1 MSKMKHLGRILI
13 LLILMGIP
21 MQAYASSVPIMV
33 PIPIRMRNSDLNT
46 AQDRIEQ
53 YRGLSKLTDNLLN
66 LEITKADYKELI
78 THFKDKRN
86 WTEKIIEVTML
97 KNLKAND
104 FILVHDANV
113 NEVYEMPID
122 EMKHFINE
130 KYKDVDL
137 EKDYDAI
144 AFMTGTKTVEKKLTQ
159 AKIQYGKTEFTV
171 DLTDEQLAQVKEILQ
186 LNANKTEL
194 MGLVKISVTID
205 NTEIKTNAETIKL
218 IMNKLDTPIAKSVLK
233 ETKSMYETHVMKKM
247 VILACILMFTWVI
260 VALTNHDKVS
270 IVYSVVVLSIMI
282 VLMIFAAYVGLV
294 IKPKV

>member
-1 MSKMKHLGRILI
+1 MSRMKNLGRILI
-13 LLILMGIP
+13 LLILMVMP

-33 PIPIRMRNSDLNT
+33 PIPIRMGKSDLNT
-46 AQDRIEQ
+46 SKDRIEQ

-86 WTEKIIEVTML
+86 WTEKTIEVTML

-122 EMKHFINE
+122 EMKHFISE

-144 AFMTGTKTVEKKLTQ
+144 TFMTGTKTVEKKLTQ

-260 VALTNHDKVS
+260 VALTNHGEIS
-270 IVYSVVVLSIMI
+270 TVYSVVVLCIMI
-282 VLMIFAAYVGLV
+282 ALMIFVAYVGLV

>member
-1 MSKMKHLGRILI
+1 MSRMKNLGRILI
-13 LLILMGIP
+13 LLILMVMP

-33 PIPIRMRNSDLNT
+33 PIPIRMGKSDLNT
-46 AQDRIEQ
+46 SKDRIEQ

-86 WTEKIIEVTML
+86 WTEKTIEVTML

-122 EMKHFINE
+122 EMKHFISE

-144 AFMTGTKTVEKKLTQ
+144 TFMTGTKTVEKKLTQ
-159 AKIQYGKTEFTV
+159 AKIQYGKTEFTM

-194 MGLVKISVTID
+194 MGLVRISVTID

-218 IMNKLDTPIAKSVLK
+218 IMDKLNTPIAKSVLK
-233 ETKSMYETHVMKKM
+233 ETKSMYETHVMEKIF
-247 VILACILMFTWVI
+247 ILACILMFTWVI
-260 VALTNHDKVS
+260 VALTNHGEIS
-270 IVYSVVVLSIMI
+270 TVYSVVVLSIMI
-282 VLMIFAAYVGLV
+282 VLMIFVAYVGLV

>member
-1 MSKMKHLGRILI
+1 MKKIKNLGRILI

-113 NEVYEMPID
+113 NEVYEMPI
-122 EMKHFINE
+122 EEIQKFIKE

-144 AFMTGTKTVEKKLTQ
+144 TFMTGEKTVEKKL
-159 AKIQYGKTEFTV
+159 KPVKFKYGKTKFTM
-171 DLTDEQLAQVKEILQ
+171 DLTAEQLAQVKEILQ
-186 LNANKTEL
+186 LNANKKEL
-194 MGLVKISVTID
+194 MGLVNISVTID
-205 NTEIKTNAETIKL
+205 SKEVKTNAETIKL

-233 ETKSMYETHVMKKM
+233 ETKSMYETHVMEKTF
-247 VILACILMFTWVI
+247 ILACILMFTWIV
-260 VALTNHDKVS
+260 VALTNHGEIS
-270 IVYSVVVLSIMI
+270 TVYSVVVLCIMI
-282 VLMIFAAYVGLV
+282 ALMIFVAYVGLV

>member
-1 MSKMKHLGRILI
+1 MKKIKNLGRILI

-233 ETKSMYETHVMKKM
+233 ETKSMYETHVMKKTI
-247 VILACILMFTWVI
+247 ILACILMFTWII
-260 VALTNHDKVS
+260 VALTNHGKVS
-270 IVYSVVVLSIMI
+270 IVYSVVVLCIMI

>member
-1 MSKMKHLGRILI
+1 MKKIKNLGRILI

-233 ETKSMYETHVMKKM
+233 ETKSMYETHVMKKR
-247 VILACILMFTWVI
+247 LYW
-260 VALTNHDKVS
+260 H
-270 IVYSVVVLSIMI
+270 
-282 VLMIFAAYVGLV
+282 AY
-294 IKPKV
+294 

>member
-1 MSKMKHLGRILI
+1 MSRMKNLGRILI
-13 LLILMGIP
+13 LLILMVMP

-33 PIPIRMRNSDLNT
+33 PIPIRMGKSDLNT
-46 AQDRIEQ
+46 SKDRIEQ

-86 WTEKIIEVTML
+86 WTEKTIEVTML

-122 EMKHFINE
+122 EMKHFISE

-144 AFMTGTKTVEKKLTQ
+144 TFMTGTKTVEKKLTQ
-159 AKIQYGKTEFTV
+159 AKIQYGKTEFTM

-194 MGLVKISVTID
+194 MGLVRISVTID

-218 IMNKLDTPIAKSVLK
+218 IMDKLNTPIAKSVLK
-233 ETKSMYETHVMKKM
+233 ETKSMYETHVMEKIF
-247 VILACILMFTWVI
+247 ILACILMFTWVI
-260 VALTNHDKVS
+260 VALTNHGEIS
-270 IVYSVVVLSIMI
+270 TVYSVVVLCIMI
-282 VLMIFAAYVGLV
+282 ALMIFVAYVGLV

>member
-1 MSKMKHLGRILI
+1 MSRMKNLGRILI
-13 LLILMGIP
+13 LLILMVMP

-33 PIPIRMRNSDLNT
+33 PIPIRMGKSDLNT
-46 AQDRIEQ
+46 SKDRIEQ

-86 WTEKIIEVTML
+86 WTEKTIEVTML

-122 EMKHFINE
+122 EMKHFISE

-144 AFMTGTKTVEKKLTQ
+144 TFMTGTKTVEKKLTQ
-159 AKIQYGKTEFTV
+159 AKIQYGKTEFTM

-194 MGLVKISVTID
+194 MGLVRISVTID

-218 IMNKLDTPIAKSVLK
+218 IMDKLNTPIAKSVLK
-233 ETKSMYETHVMKKM
+233 ETKSMYETHVMEKIF
-247 VILACILMFTWVI
+247 ILACILMFTWVI
-260 VALTNHDKVS
+260 VALTNQDKVS
-270 IVYSVVVLSIMI
+270 VVYSVVVLCIMI
-282 VLMIFAAYVGLV
+282 ALMIFVAYVGLV

>member
-1 MSKMKHLGRILI
+1 MKKIKNLGRILI
-13 LLILMGIP
+13 LLILMVMP

-33 PIPIRMRNSDLNT
+33 PIPIRMGKSDLNT
-46 AQDRIEQ
+46 SKDRIEQ

-86 WTEKIIEVTML
+86 WTEKTIEVTML

-122 EMKHFINE
+122 EMKHFISE

-144 AFMTGTKTVEKKLTQ
+144 TFMTGTKTVEKKLTQ
-159 AKIQYGKTEFTV
+159 AKIQYGKTEFTM

-194 MGLVKISVTID
+194 MGLVRISVTID

-218 IMNKLDTPIAKSVLK
+218 IMDKLNTPIAKSVLK
-233 ETKSMYETHVMKKM
+233 ETKSMYETHVMEKIF
-247 VILACILMFTWVI
+247 ILACILMFTWVI
-260 VALTNHDKVS
+260 VALTNHGEIS
-270 IVYSVVVLSIMI
+270 TVYSVVVLSIMI
-282 VLMIFAAYVGLV
+282 VLMIFVAYVGLV

>member
-1 MSKMKHLGRILI
+1 MKKIKNLGRILI

-130 KYKDVDL
+130 KYKDVNL

-233 ETKSMYETHVMKKM
+233 ETKSMYETHVMKKT

-260 VALTNHDKVS
+260 VALTNHGEIS
-270 IVYSVVVLSIMI
+270 TVYSVVVLCIMI
-282 VLMIFAAYVGLV
+282 ALMIFVAYVGLV